1 MTAFILPTLI
11 FPDQD
16 GLKKDI
22 ERIAALGADGIEVRR
37 ERLTS
42 MPSAELLRQAT
53 DQIQSLHLQPVI
65 YSAPADFWQE
75 GSLNPNLSVYA
86 SEANCLGADW
96 LKLGLGNMPD
106 EVDTAALKRQ
116 LLKLPCRLLLE
127 NSQLALRGGTA
138 KSFVRFFRE
147 LPAGVASMTFDTGNW
162 QTVGESTEE
171 AYAMLK
177 KYITYVHIKAVKKT
191 KNGWISCPVQP
202 EDDWF
207 SCSRHHDMVAVEF
220 PMQHPEKEGKFWLSQ
235 LRGEK

>member
-11 FPDQD
+11 FPDQA
-16 GLKKDI
+16 GLTKDI

-37 ERLTS
+37 ERL
-42 MPSAELLRQAT
+42 MPTASLLHQAK
-53 DQIQSLHLQPVI
+53 DRIQSLHLQPVI
-65 YSAPADFWQE
+65 YSAPADLWQE
-75 GSLNPNLSVYA
+75 GRLNQNLSIYA
-86 SEANCLGADW
+86 NEADSLGADW

-106 EVDTAALKRQ
+106 EMDTAALKRQ
-116 LLKLPCRLLLE
+116 LLKLHCRLLLE

-138 KSFVRFFRE
+138 KSFAKFFRE
-147 LPAGVASMTFDTGNW
+147 LPAGLAAMTFDTGNW

-177 KYITYVHIKAVKKT
+177 KYIAYVHIKAVEKT

-207 SCSRHHDMVAVEF
+207 SCSRHHDMAAVEF